1 MKTAIAKIASN
12 RHNSD
17 LEPPGMAVYIGGIN
31 MAEVITN
38 TGLKLPE
45 HFTEEQFFEAGK
57 FLSRIEQGMQW
68 AIGDW
73 YNAIP
78 WGDKEAACERAGL
91 NYKTAYQYGWI
102 ASKYQIS
109 MRIENLKFNHH
120 AVLAGMADIEQ
131 RRGLLI
137 QAQENGWTAA
147 RLTKERDRL
156 LGKPE
161 KVPLLTFD
169 SKVDRV
175 LESLPKT
182 ATKKVRNEI
191 KRAMDDL
198 RHDFE
203 KEVHHHAQESTKQQ
217 RERLISM
224 EKEAQEELERARY
237 LRMNL
242 DGLMSED
249 EYRLIR
255 GCLHPDRISED
266 RRQQFAKAFEVF
278 TRLEKSVNKE
288 MPEKLRNARGWS

>member
-1 MKTAIAKIASN
+1 
-12 RHNSD
+12 
-17 LEPPGMAVYIGGIN
+17 

-78 WGDKEAACERAGL
+78 WGDKEEACERAGL
-91 NYKTAYQYGWI
+91 NYKSAYIYGRVAADFEI
-102 ASKYQIS
+102 PRRLGILSFS
-109 MRIENLKFNHH
+109 HH
-120 AVLAGMADIEQ
+120 QKLAIDALTPDQ
-131 RRGLLI
+131 RSGLLKK
-137 QAQENGWTAA
+137 AAENKWPLG
-147 RLTKERDRL
+147 RLAKERDRL

-169 SKVDRV
+169 SKVDHV

-217 RERLISM
+217 RERLLSM
-224 EKEAQEELERARY
+224 EKEAKEELERARY

-266 RRQQFAKAFEVF
+266 RRQQFAKAFEIF

>member
-12 RHNSD
+12 SD
-17 LEPPGMAVYIGGIN
+17 LVPPGMAVYIGGIN

-38 TGLKLPE
+38 TGLQLPE

-78 WGDKEAACERAGL
+78 WGDKEAACEKAGL
-91 NYKTAYQYGWI
+91 NYRTATTYGSVAAKFHFTKRI
-102 ASKYQIS
+102 VNCPFSHHHKLAIDALTPDQRSDLLSKAEDNNWS
-109 MRIENLKFNHH
+109 
-120 AVLAGMADIEQ
+120 
-131 RRGLLI
+131 
-137 QAQENGWTAA
+137 AA
-147 RLTKERDRL
+147 RLTKERDKL

-182 ATKKVRNEI
+182 ATKKVRAEI

-217 RERLISM
+217 RERLLSM

-242 DGLMSED
+242 DGLMTED

-255 GCLHPDRISED
+255 GCLHPDRAPED

-278 TRLEKSVNKE
+278 TRLEKTVNKE